1 MHMVK
6 AMLVV
11 VLAALFVCGCSDNG
25 DARGR
30 SVLEVNGVK
39 LTKAEL
45 NGYVELMTKIQSLAN
60 ANLNDRD
67 RGELR
72 KQLADGFADV
82 FINNALVAEYAKS
95 EKVSVSS
102 ALKKHYQAKA
112 LDSFKALKIM
122 SYKALGKR
130 LGKDS
135 MAYFDK
141 LVEAE
146 ALEEAVKRHL
156 AELTPTNLTPEEVSN
171 AQKNIAEYN
180 AMMTKTNALIKA
192 RAKMVWERLKKGA
205 KFEDMAAEYSEIE
218 SERED
223 KGEWGTLDINQFKD
237 DVNVFDWAQKLEVG
251 EFTPPIEGDN
261 GLMIMRLDS
270 KDAAKGEY
278 TFSRIFFL
286 LPMFAEKL
294 SDKEILQEVRSR
306 HKDNLFAAKLEELRK
321 TAKIVRPT
329 GRFSPGASQ
338 SATNAV
344 PATTE
349 SKDK

>member
-1 MHMVK
+1 MYK
-6 AMLVV
+6 AKAILIVA
-11 VLAALFVCGCSDNG
+11 LAALLACGCSDNG
-25 DARGR
+25 GARGR

-45 NGYVELMTKIQSLAN
+45 NGYVEMMVKIRSLYN
-60 ANLNDRD
+60 GNLNDRD
-67 RGELR
+67 KGELR
-72 KQLADGFADV
+72 KQFADGFADV
-82 FINNALVAEYAKS
+82 FINNTLVAGYAKS
-95 EKVSVSS
+95 EKVSVSP
-102 ALKKHYQAKA
+102 ALRKQYQAKA
-112 LDSFKALKIM
+112 LGNFKAFKIM

-141 LVEAE
+141 MVEAE

-180 AMMTKTNALIKA
+180 AMMTKTNALIQA
-192 RAKMVWERLKKGA
+192 RAKMVWERLKEGA

-237 DVNVFDWAQKLEVG
+237 DVNVFDWAQKLKVG

-261 GLMIMRLDS
+261 GLMIMRLDG
-270 KDAAKGEY
+270 KDEAKGEY
-278 TFSRIFFL
+278 TFSRIFFC
-286 LPMFAEKL
+286 LPMFVEKMSRKDILDEVHEIHREKL
-294 SDKEILQEVRSR
+294 FEG
-306 HKDNLFAAKLEELRK
+306 KLEEWRK
-321 TAKIVRPT
+321 AAKIEYFDRKNEEGKAEG
-329 GRFSPGASQ
+329 GR
-338 SATNAV
+338 
-344 PATTE
+344 
-349 SKDK
+349 K

>member
-1 MHMVK
+1 MYK
-6 AMLVV
+6 AKAILIVA
-11 VLAALFVCGCSDNG
+11 LAALFACGCSDNG
-25 DARGR
+25 GARGR

-45 NGYVELMTKIQSLAN
+45 NGYVEMMVKIRSLYN
-60 ANLNDRD
+60 GNLNDRD
-67 RGELR
+67 KGELR
-72 KQLADGFADV
+72 KQFADGFADV
-82 FINNALVAEYAKS
+82 FINNTLVAGYAKS
-95 EKVSVSS
+95 EKVSVSP
-102 ALKKHYQAKA
+102 ALRKQYQAKA
-112 LDSFKALKIM
+112 LGNFKAFKIM

-130 LGKDS
+130 LGKDG

-141 LVEAE
+141 MVEAE

-180 AMMTKTNALIKA
+180 AMMTKTNALIQA
-192 RAKMVWERLKKGA
+192 RAKMVWERLKEGA

-237 DVNVFDWAQKLEVG
+237 DVNVFDWAQKLKVG

-278 TFSRIFFL
+278 TFSRIFFM
-286 LPMFAEKL
+286 LPMFAEKM

-306 HKDNLFAAKLEELRK
+306 HKDSLLAAKLEELRK
-321 TAKIVRPT
+321 TARIVRPT
-329 GRFSPGASQ
+329 GCFSPGSSQ
-338 SATNAV
+338 SATNAA

-349 SKDK
+349 SKGK